1 MATAITT
8 QHGRDAQIVDLARGD
23 PGAAFLP
30 AALVRDA
37 AARATA
43 GLDPDL
49 LQYGHEPGDLGF
61 RSALAAW
68 LAREGAGESVA
79 ERLFVTAGASL
90 ALHLICALFTRPG
103 DRVLVADPT
112 YHLALAQFSDH
123 ALRVEAVAAD
133 DDGIDPGALD
143 EALRA
148 APAALLY
155 LVPAFANPTGAT
167 LPPARQEAIVEVAAR
182 HGLRVVAD
190 EVYRLTGFAPAE
202 PRADEPRAAEAS
214 AAGTRTRA
222 PDGAMVPR
230 SLAALGERVLS
241 LNSVSKILSPG
252 LRLGWIDGPADD
264 LRRIANSGVLRSGG
278 GMNPFTAAVVREA
291 IADGS
296 LSAHL
301 RRVRELLRERH
312 AALAGA
318 LQAELPQAR
327 FAAATGGYFLWLRV
341 PGLDVSDPRTD
352 AAWRAHGVR
361 VARGTL
367 FGPARAV
374 DGGSDAG
381 PSGEHR
387 ACLRICFAH
396 ATPAGLR
403 EGAARLAAAFDSLQ
417 R

>member
-1 MATAITT
+1 MATVITT
-8 QHGRDAQIVDLARGD
+8 QHGRDAHVVDLARGD
-23 PGAAFLP
+23 PGSEFLP
-30 AALVRDA
+30 TALVRDA

-68 LAREGAGESVA
+68 LAREGAGESQP

-103 DRVLVADPT
+103 ERVLVADPT

-123 ALRVEAVAAD
+123 GLRVEAVSAD
-133 DDGIDPGALD
+133 PDGIDPDALDGALR
-143 EALRA
+143 E

-167 LPPARQEAIVEVAAR
+167 LPPARQEAVVAVAAR

-190 EVYRLTGFAPAE
+190 EVYRLTGFA
-202 PRADEPRAAEAS
+202 
-214 AAGTRTRA
+214 AAGEREAA
-222 PDGAMVPR
+222 PPTAPSGATGPAVPR
-230 SLAALGERVLS
+230 SLAALSDEHVLS

-252 LRLGWIDGPADD
+252 LRLGWIEGSADD

-278 GMNPFTAAVVREA
+278 GMNPFTAALVREA
-291 IADGS
+291 IAGGA

-301 RRVRELLRERH
+301 AHVRALLRERH
-312 AALAGA
+312 QALASA
-318 LQAELPQAR
+318 LQTHLPQAR
-327 FAAATGGYFLWLRV
+327 FAPADGGYFLWLHV
-341 PGLDVSDPRTD
+341 PGLDVGAARTGE
-352 AAWRAHGVR
+352 ALREHGVR
-361 VARGTL
+361 VARGAL
-367 FGPARAV
+367 FSAPDPA
-374 DGGSDAG
+374 DGDTGSQ
-381 PSGEHR
+381 PNREQR
-387 ACLRICFAH
+387 ERMRVCFAH
-396 ATPAGLR
+396 AAPAELR
-403 EGAARLAAAFDSLQ
+403 EGARRLAAALHDLQ